1 MLKSSL
7 FYLSA
12 RYEICQGRTGISIA
26 HRLNYIKN
34 ADRILVLE
42 DGQVT
47 ELGSHSELIS
57 KEETYAELWWQ
68 KIWRDIFKECYC
80 HQ

>member
-12 RYEICQGRTGISIA
+12 RYEICQGRTVISIA
-26 HRLNYIKN
+26 HRLNSIKN

-57 KEETYAELWWQ
+57 KEETYA
-68 KIWRDIFKECYC
+68 
-80 HQ
+80 